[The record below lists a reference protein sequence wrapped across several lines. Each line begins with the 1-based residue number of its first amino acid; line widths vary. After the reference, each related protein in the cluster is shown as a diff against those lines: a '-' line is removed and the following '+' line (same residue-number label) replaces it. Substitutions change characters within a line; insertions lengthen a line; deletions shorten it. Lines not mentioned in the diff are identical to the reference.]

1 MASAARLRPP
11 PSRGFSLFPACD
23 EQVRSKAPKPAL
35 QLQPEAPP
43 PARRPSQQK
52 VGIEQRLEEALA
64 AGEARGAEFYEK
76 S

>member
-1 MASAARLRPP
+1 M
-11 PSRGFSLFPACD
+11 
-23 EQVRSKAPKPAL
+23 RSKAPKPAL